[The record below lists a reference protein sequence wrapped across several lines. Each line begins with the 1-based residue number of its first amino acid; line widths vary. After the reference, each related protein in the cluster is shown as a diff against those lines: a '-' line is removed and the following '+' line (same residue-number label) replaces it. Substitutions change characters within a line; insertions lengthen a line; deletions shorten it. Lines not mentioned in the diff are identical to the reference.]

1 MEGVVRAWLA
11 QQCEMIPGVARGL
24 VLLRPAEGGFPVQAA
39 RWPEGEREAPDLA
52 ATARTAVVQRR
63 VVVHGANGHGRIAV
77 PLPTTPG
84 LSGAVAL
91 EIADP
96 SGPEFRGAVDRLRSA
111 AAWLGV
117 LARGDAAKDRLL
129 KVTELIGTSLEH
141 DSFRAAATAVAT
153 ELATRLLCD
162 RVSIGFVQRGQMVVE
177 ALSHS
182 ATFDPR
188 SNLIRDLG
196 LAMDEA
202 ADQDATVAHP
212 APSEAPARIERA
224 HEHVARTYGS
234 GSVWTVPV
242 ARGGRVIGAFSFERD
257 PLEAVDAET
266 IQLCEDTT
274 ALVGPILQL
283 KRAAD
288 ARLLERWRE
297 SIRTHLSHLFGPEH
311 PTLKLAAIAAVVLLL
326 VLAFARADYRIA
338 ADATLEGRVQ
348 RAVVA
353 GLEGYIAEANARA
366 GDLVR
371 KGQIL
376 GRLDTR
382 DLVLEQKK
390 LLAHREQLRRAYRE
404 ALAGH
409 DRIQLNIRS
418 AKLAQAEAQL
428 ELLGENLS
436 RTRLIAP
443 FDGIVVKGDLSQSLG
458 SPVDKGTVLFEVA
471 PLEGY
476 RIILKVD
483 ERQIADVTRGARG
496 ELALT
501 ALPGHPLPLTVDRI
515 TPVSVTEDGRN
526 YFRVEAS
533 LDQGADSM
541 RPGMEGVAKIRIG
554 RRPLIWIWTHEGVDW
569 LRLWAW
575 SFWP

>member
-11 QQCEMIPGVARGL
+11 QQCEMIPGVARGI

-39 RWPEGEREAPDLA
+39 RWPESEREASDLA
-52 ATARTAVVQRR
+52 ATARSAVVQRQ
-63 VVVHGANGHGRIAV
+63 VVVNGANGHGRIAV
-77 PLPTTPG
+77 PLPATPG

-96 SGPEFRGAVDRLRSA
+96 SGPQFRAAIERLRSA

-117 LARGDAAKDRLL
+117 LARGDAAKDRLRR
-129 KVTELIGTSLEH
+129 VTELIGISLEH

-153 ELATRLLCD
+153 ELATQLLCD
-162 RVSIGFVQRGQMVVE
+162 RVCIGFVQRGHMVVE

-188 SNLIRDLG
+188 SNLIRDVG

-212 APSEAPARIERA
+212 APPDAPPRIERA
-224 HEHVARTYGS
+224 HEHVARSYGT
-234 GSVWTVPV
+234 GSIWTVPV
-242 ARGGRVIGAFSFERD
+242 ARDGRVIGAFSFERGE
-257 PLEAVDAET
+257 LEGVDAET
-266 IQLCEDTT
+266 IQLCEDTA
-274 ALVGPILQL
+274 ALVGPILEL
-283 KRAAD
+283 KRSAD

-297 SIRTHLSHLFGPEH
+297 SIRNQLSHLFGPDH
-311 PTLKLAAIAAVVLLL
+311 PSLKLAAIASVVLLL

-353 GLEGYIAEANARA
+353 GIEGYISEAHARA

-390 LLAHREQLRRAYRE
+390 LLAYREQLRREYRE

-409 DRIQLNIRS
+409 DRTQLNIRS

-436 RTRLIAP
+436 RTQLIAP
-443 FDGIVVKGDLSQSLG
+443 FDGIVVEGDLSQLLG
-458 SPVDKGTVLFEVA
+458 SPVEKGTVLFEVA

-483 ERQIADVTRGARG
+483 ERRIADVTRGARG

-501 ALPGHPLPLTVDRI
+501 ALPGHPLPLTVARI
-515 TPVSVTEDGRN
+515 TPVSVAEAGRN

-554 RRPLIWIWTHEGVDW
+554 RRPLIWIWTHETVDW